1 MNGSILSVLGIT
13 KSFGPTVAVSDVTFS
28 VAHGEKLGI
37 IGPNGSGKTTLMNC
51 ITGVVRPNAGKIVF
65 DGTEVSDMSVHRRAQ
80 MGIARTFQIPRPFT
94 GLSVAENMR
103 VPLDFTPHAKAPSD
117 RICELLALV
126 GLQTRANDPAET
138 LSQLELRKLEL
149 GRALALDPKL
159 LIVDEVMAGLTES
172 EIDEVLHTLKALNAL
187 GVTVLMIE
195 HIMHAIMQFSERLL
209 CIETGRVIADGR
221 PAEVAADPEV
231 RRVYFGQ

>member
-1 MNGSILSVLGIT
+1 
-13 KSFGPTVAVSDVTFS
+13 
-28 VAHGEKLGI
+28 
-37 IGPNGSGKTTLMNC
+37 
-51 ITGVVRPNAGKIVF
+51 
-65 DGTEVSDMSVHRRAQ
+65 MSVHRRAQ

-103 VPLDFTPHAKAPSD
+103 IPLDCTSHAKDPSD
-117 RICELLALV
+117 RIRELLALV

-195 HIMHAIMQFSERLL
+195 HIMHAIMKFSERLL
-209 CIETGRVIADGR
+209 CIETGRVIADGW

>member
-1 MNGSILSVLGIT
+1 MSDSILSVQGVT
-13 KSFGPTVAVSDVTFS
+13 KSFGPTFAISDVTFS
-28 VAHGEKLGI
+28 VARGEKLGI

-51 ITGVVRPNAGKIVF
+51 ITGVVRPNAGRIVF
-65 DGTEVSDMSVHRRAQ
+65 AGTEISNVSTHGRAQ

-94 GLSVAENMR
+94 GLSVAENIR
-103 VPLDFTPHAKAPSD
+103 VPLDYTHHAKAPSE
-117 RICELLALV
+117 RIAELIALV
-126 GLQTRANDPAET
+126 GLEARADDPAET

-172 EIDEVLHTLKALNAL
+172 EIDEVLHTLRALNVL

-209 CIETGRVIADGR
+209 CIETGRLIADGR
-221 PAEVAADPEV
+221 PAAVAADLGV